1 MTRYILMRV
10 AWIPIGVLLVVTIM
24 FFLTH
29 LVPGGAVQVALGPHA
44 TEERIA
50 RVMQE
55 YGLDK
60 PLHIQYVSYLGN
72 LLRGDLGESI
82 VRQKPVASEI
92 GTFLPASIEL
102 VLTSIILII
111 LIGVPLG
118 VIAATHKDRFLDFIS
133 RGIAIAGVSLPQF
146 WLGIM
151 LLLAFSFGLRWF
163 PSGGRISSA
172 VSAPRYFTGMYV
184 LDSLLAGDWP
194 ALWGSLRHIVLPA
207 LTLALTNIST
217 TTRLTR
223 DGMLK
228 AFKEDY
234 IVVAWAYGVKPRRIH
249 YKYALKNA
257 ILPTITNLGMTMA
270 YLFGGAFIVET
281 VFAFPGIGY
290 YSTLALLQQDYAPVT
305 GVAIIVSVLYLI
317 VNVCIDVLYVFIDP
331 RIQY

>member
-1 MTRYILMRV
+1 MTRYVLFRI

-50 RVMQE
+50 MVMQK
-55 YGLDK
+55 YGLEK
-60 PLHIQYVSYLGN
+60 PLHIQYINYLGN

-82 VRQKPVASEI
+82 VRQKPVVSEI
-92 GTFLPASIEL
+92 GTFLPASVEL
-102 VLTSIILII
+102 VLLAIAFII

-133 RGIAIAGVSLPQF
+133 RGVAIGGVSLPQF
-146 WLGIM
+146 WLAIM
-151 LLLAFSFGLRWF
+151 LLLVFSFQLRWF
-163 PSGGRISSA
+163 PSGGRIASA
-172 VSAPRYFTGMYV
+172 VSAPRHFTGMYI
-184 LDSLLAGDWP
+184 LDSLLAGDWA
-194 ALWGSLRHIVLPA
+194 ALRSALSHILLPA

-234 IVVAWAYGVKPRRIH
+234 ILVAWAYGVKPRRIH
-249 YKYALKNA
+249 YRYALKNA

-281 VFAFPGIGY
+281 VFGFPGIGY
-290 YSTLALLQQDYAPVT
+290 YSTLAILQQDYAPVT
-305 GVAIIVSVLYLI
+305 GVAIVVSVLYLI
-317 VNVCIDVLYVFIDP
+317 VNVCIDLLYVVIDP
-331 RIQY
+331 RIKY